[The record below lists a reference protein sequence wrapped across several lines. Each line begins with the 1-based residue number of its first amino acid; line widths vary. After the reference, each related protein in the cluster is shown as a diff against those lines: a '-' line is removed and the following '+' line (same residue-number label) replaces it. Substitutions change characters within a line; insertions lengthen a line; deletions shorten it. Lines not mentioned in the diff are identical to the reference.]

1 MKFTL
6 SWLKDHLET
15 DASLTEITDAL
26 TSLGLEL
33 EGVDDPAAKLGPFTI
48 AYVREAKQHPNADR
62 LRVCMVETGTGEV
75 VQVVCGAPNARTG
88 MKGVFAPAGSHIPG
102 TGVDLKPGVIRGEE
116 SNGMLCSEREMG
128 LSDDHD
134 GIIDLPE
141 DAPIGMSFA
150 EYRGLNDPVID
161 IAITPD
167 RGDCL
172 GVRGVARDLAAKGL
186 GTLKPLDLSPVEGT
200 YDSPIQ
206 WARSSDIGSDV
217 PYVAGRHFRGVKNG
231 PSPAWMQRRL
241 IAIGLRPIS
250 ALVDITNY
258 VSFDL
263 GRPLHVF
270 DAAKL
275 QGDTLT
281 MRRAQA
287 GETILALDEKTYT
300 LEDGM
305 PVIGDAA
312 GPQGIGGVM
321 GGELSGCTDD
331 TTEVFLEVALFDAI
345 RVAETGR
352 RLNIDSD
359 ARYRFERGLDT
370 QGLVWGPDV
379 AARLVQKLCGG
390 EVSRPTSAGEIPDN
404 RKTLTLRTDRL
415 ESFGGLAVPAEECQA
430 ILDRLG
436 FETTRDGDVITAITP
451 TWRNDVEHEQCLI
464 EEVLRVKGFDAIPAV
479 SLERETAL
487 PQPILTLG
495 QRRVAFAKKQLAQRG
510 MFEAVTWSF
519 LAKADAVTF
528 GGDPQVLALA
538 NPISADLDAMR
549 PSILP
554 NLLAAAQRNT
564 GRGYPD
570 LALFEV
576 GPVFRGR
583 GPKDQDMVATGIRAG
598 KQIPRHWMETSRS
611 PDVFDAKADVMAV
624 LEACGAPIDRLQVG
638 DDVAPDWY
646 HPGRFGTL
654 RLGPMLLARFGEI
667 HPAIAKHYDLRG
679 RVAAFEIF
687 MDVIPQPKAKKGG
700 GKTRPLLKASPLQ
713 PVGRDFAF
721 LVDADVSAEKVVR
734 AVLGADKAL
743 ITDVSV
749 FDVYQGADMAGKK
762 SIALAVTLQPVDATL
777 TDKDLDALAE
787 KVVTSVHKATGGV
800 LRG

>member
-6 SWLKDHLET
+6 SWLKDHLDTE
-15 DASLTEITDAL
+15 ASLDEITDAL

-62 LRVCMVETGTGEV
+62 LRVCMVETGTGDV

-141 DAPIGMSFA
+141 DAPVGMSFA

-186 GTLKPLDLSPVEGT
+186 GTLKPVELGPVEGR
-200 YDSPIQ
+200 YDPPIR
-206 WARSSDIGSDV
+206 WARADDIGDAV

-231 PSPAWMQRRL
+231 PSPAWMQQRL
-241 IAIGLRPIS
+241 TAIGLRPIS

-258 VSFDL
+258 VSYDL

-275 QGDTLT
+275 RGDALT
-281 MRRAQA
+281 MRKARD
-287 GETILALDEKTYT
+287 GESILALDGRDYV
-300 LEDGM
+300 LEAGM
-305 PVIGDAA
+305 PVIADAE
-312 GPQGIGGVM
+312 GPDGIGGVM
-321 GGELSGCTDD
+321 GGELSGCTDA
-331 TTEVFLEVALFDAI
+331 TTEVFLEVALFDPI
-345 RVAETGR
+345 RVAETAR
-352 RLNIDSD
+352 RLGIESD
-359 ARYRFERGLDT
+359 ARYRFERGLDP
-370 QGLVWGPDV
+370 QSAAWGVDV
-379 AARLVQKLCGG
+379 ATRLILDLCGG
-390 EVSRPTSAGEIPDN
+390 EASHTTSAGAIPDN
-404 RKTLTLRTDRL
+404 RKTLTLRTGRL
-415 ESFGGLAVPAEECQA
+415 ESFGGLAVPAAEAQA
-430 ILDRLG
+430 VLDSLG
-436 FETTRDGDVITAITP
+436 FGTTRQGDEITATTP

-479 SLERETAL
+479 SLIRETAL
-487 PQPILTLG
+487 PQPILTLP
-495 QRRVAFAKKQLAQRG
+495 QRRAAFAKKQLAQRG

-519 LAKADAVTF
+519 MPKAEAAAF
-528 GGDPQVLALA
+528 GGDPEALALA

-564 GRGYPD
+564 GRGHPD
-570 LALFEV
+570 IALFEV
-576 GPVFRGR
+576 GPAFRGR
-583 GPKDQDMVATGIRAG
+583 GPKDQDLVATGLRAG
-598 KQIPRHWMETSRS
+598 KQIPRHWMEVSRT
-611 PDVFDAKADVMAV
+611 PDVFDAKADVLAV
-624 LEACGAPIDRLQVG
+624 LEVCGAPVDRLQVG

-654 RLGPMLLARFGEI
+654 RLGQMVIARFGEI
-667 HPAIAKHYDLRG
+667 HPAVARRYDMRG
-679 RVAAFEIF
+679 RVAAFEIY
-687 MDVIPQPKAKKGG
+687 MDAIPQPKAKKGA
-700 GKTRPLLKASPLQ
+700 GKTRPLLKVSPLQ

-721 LVDADVSAEKVVR
+721 VVDADVPAEKLVR

-743 ITDVSV
+743 IADATV
-749 FDVYQGADMAGKK
+749 FDVYQGEELAGRK
-762 SIALAVTLQPVDATL
+762 SLALSVTLQPIEATL
-777 TDKDLDALAE
+777 TDKEIEALAD
-787 KVVTSVHKATGGV
+787 KVVVAVNKATGGV